1 MEYKTL
7 YEGIDGKEYSLSFS
21 EDDLIDVIGSLA
33 ELRNA
38 PRDNEGNFYFSHCEI
53 EPGGLIFTIKD
64 LQFTVPI

>member
-21 EDDLIDVIGSLA
+21 EDDLVDVLGSIA
-33 ELRNA
+33 DLRNA
-38 PRDNEGNFYFSHCEI
+38 PADREGNFYFSHCEI
-53 EPGGLIFTIKD
+53 EPGGLIFTIND